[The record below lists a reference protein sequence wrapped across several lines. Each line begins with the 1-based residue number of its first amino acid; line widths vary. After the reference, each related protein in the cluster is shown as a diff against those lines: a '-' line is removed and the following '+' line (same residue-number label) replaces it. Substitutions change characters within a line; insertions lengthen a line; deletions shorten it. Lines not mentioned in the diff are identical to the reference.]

1 MIYCLAKYFI
11 NRIAVIFAK
20 NSYARSMGIR
30 VHEDNYLKALVASSI
45 KLYMESYFDIVFCT
59 LINMDALVES
69 GSADDFLSFF

>member
-11 NRIAVIFAK
+11 NRVAVTFAK

-30 VHEDNYLKALVASSI
+30 VHEDNYLKALAASSI

-69 GSADDFLSFF
+69 GSADDFMSFF